1 MITQFQLDE
10 MQRRVNKSKV
20 PEPSNSEPVN
30 RERDLHDAIEA
41 DLKLRRFYYC
51 HSRMDKASTQQAG
64 IPDFIVAASDGIT
77 IWLECKAKG
86 NKLSKEQSI
95 ARHCL
100 LALGHHYFT
109 VYSWQ
114 DYELAMKQ
122 ALVPDALPEPKQ
134 ERHWEE

>member
-10 MQRRVNKSKV
+10 MQRRLSKGK
-20 PEPSNSEPVN
+20 PEPSNGEPVG

-41 DLKLRRFYYC
+41 DLKLRRFYYV
-51 HSRMDKASTQQAG
+51 HSRTDKRTTNQLG
-64 IPDFIVAASDGIT
+64 TPDFIIGCSDGIV
-77 IWLECKAKG
+77 IWMEVKKKG
-86 NKLSKEQSI
+86 AKLSKEQSI

-109 VYSWQ
+109 VYCWQ

-122 ALVPDALPEPKQ
+122 ALVPDALPETKQ
-134 ERHWEE
+134 EHWEE